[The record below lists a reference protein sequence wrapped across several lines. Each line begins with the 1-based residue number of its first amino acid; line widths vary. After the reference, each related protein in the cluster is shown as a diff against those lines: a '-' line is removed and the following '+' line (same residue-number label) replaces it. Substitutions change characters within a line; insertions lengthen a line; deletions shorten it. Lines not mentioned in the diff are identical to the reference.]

1 MALIKIKALRET
13 ISFYKVELEKEE
25 LTERERDK
33 YLKALK
39 IIEKIIKG
47 KERSG
52 EKEKHKEFIAYYH
65 KAVFQDKEGNYQR
78 PEGGE

>member
-1 MALIKIKALRET
+1 MVLIKIKALKET
-13 ISFYKVELEKEE
+13 ISFYKMELEKEG

-39 IIEKIIKG
+39 IIEKVIKG

-52 EKEKHKEFIAYYH
+52 EKEKHKEFIAYDH
-65 KAVFQDKEGNYQR
+65 KAVFQDSKREY
-78 PEGGE
+78 

>member
-1 MALIKIKALRET
+1 MVLIKIKALEET
-13 ISFYKVELEKEE
+13 ISFYKMELKKKG

-33 YLKALK
+33 YLRALK

-52 EKEKHKEFIAYYH
+52 EKEKHKEFIVYDH
-65 KAVFQDKEGNYQR
+65 KAVFDNNKSYRGY
-78 PEGGE
+78 